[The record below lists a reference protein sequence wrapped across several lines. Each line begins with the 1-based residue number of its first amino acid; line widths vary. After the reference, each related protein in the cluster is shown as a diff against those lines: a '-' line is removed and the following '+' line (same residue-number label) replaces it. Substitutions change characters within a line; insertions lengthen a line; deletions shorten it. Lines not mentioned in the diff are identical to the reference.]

1 MQRSRRVITKKDVN
15 RDHCVAKTLSLLTV
29 VVHDA
34 NVLTEKSQ
42 EWSPLK
48 VKKNFATFAT

>member
-1 MQRSRRVITKKDVN
+1 MQRSRRVVTKKDVN

-48 VKKNFATFAT
+48 VEKNFATFAT